1 MTSASLIKNRV
12 AIVTGAAAGI
22 GESIAETFAG
32 HGARVVAIDKDEE
45 RVMAVAE
52 RIRKD
57 GGVALGFHAD
67 VRDQSALSKAVD
79 FTLQKLGHIDILI
92 NNAGMYPR
100 RRFVDMTEQEWD
112 EIQDV
117 NLKGTFQM
125 TKLVVPHMIPRKEG
139 RIVNISS
146 VTFFLGKDPL
156 SHYVAAKGGVIG
168 FTRALARELG
178 PDGIHVNCISPGAI
192 KTESER
198 TVVSDADALAVI
210 PLQSLRR
217 RIMPVDIANVC
228 VFLCSPLSDGMT
240 GQTLNVDG
248 GWVMY

>member
-1 MTSASLIKNRV
+1 
-12 AIVTGAAAGI
+12 
-22 GESIAETFAG
+22 
-32 HGARVVAIDKDEE
+32 
-45 RVMAVAE
+45 
-52 RIRKD
+52 
-57 GGVALGFHAD
+57 
-67 VRDQSALSKAVD
+67 
-79 FTLQKLGHIDILI
+79 
-92 NNAGMYPR
+92 MYPR

>member
-1 MTSASLIKNRV
+1 VPLLHDKVALI
-12 AIVTGAAAGI
+12 TGAAAGI
-22 GESIAETFAG
+22 GEATARVFAEEGASVVVLDRDAAGAEAVAGSIASKGGAALPFA
-32 HGARVVAIDKDEE
+32 AD
-45 RVMAVAE
+45 
-52 RIRKD
+52 IRDAK
-57 GGVALGFHAD
+57 ALA
-67 VRDQSALSKAVD
+67 AAVD
-79 FTLQKLGHIDILI
+79 ATLERFGRIDILI

-100 RRFVDMTEQEWD
+100 VRFVDMTEQQWD

-117 NLKGTFQM
+117 NLKGTFHM
-125 TKLVVPHMIPRKEG
+125 TKLVVPHMISRNGG

-146 VTFFLGKDPL
+146 VTFFLGLGPL

-178 PDGIHVNCISPGAI
+178 PHDIHVNCITPGAV

-198 TVVSDADALAVI
+198 NFVPEERSNDVI
-210 PLQSLRR
+210 ALQSLQR
-217 RIMPVDIANVC
+217 RILPVDIARVC
-228 VFLCSPLSDGMT
+228 VFLSSPLSDGMT

>member
-1 MTSASLIKNRV
+1 MTSNTLLCNQV

-22 GESIAETFAG
+22 GESIAEVFAQQ
-32 HGARVVAIDKDEE
+32 GAIVIAVDKDGE
-45 RVMAVAE
+45 RAKSVAV
-52 RIRKD
+52 RIRQN
-57 GGVALGFHAD
+57 GGVAFDAHAD
-67 VRDQSALSKAVD
+67 VRDKAALSKAVE
-79 FTLQKLGHIDILI
+79 FAIQKFGYIDILV

-100 RRFVDMTEQEWD
+100 RRFVEMTEQEWD

-125 TKLVVPHMIPRKEG
+125 TKLLVPHMLARNKG
-139 RIVNISS
+139 HIVNISS

-156 SHYVAAKGGVIG
+156 SHYVAAKGGIIG

-178 PDGIHVNCISPGAI
+178 PEGIHVNCISPGAV

-198 TVVSDADALAVI
+198 TVVSDEDAQAVI

-217 RIMPVDIANVC
+217 RIMPADIANAC
-228 VFLCSPLSDGMT
+228 VFLSCPLSDGMT